1 MGDKNAD
8 GTTVFNIK
16 VGIDISSAV
25 WAAAAQGTVD
35 SSANIKINLDTMK
48 DTLNEGRKSI

>member
-35 SSANIKINLDTMK
+35 SSANIKINLDTM
-48 DTLNEGRKSI
+48 